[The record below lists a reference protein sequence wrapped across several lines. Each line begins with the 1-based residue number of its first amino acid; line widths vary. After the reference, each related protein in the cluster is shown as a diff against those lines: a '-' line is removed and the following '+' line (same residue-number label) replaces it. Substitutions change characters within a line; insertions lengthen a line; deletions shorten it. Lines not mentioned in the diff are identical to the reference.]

1 MSFWELD
8 HPSTHPALIEQAT
21 GKRWSYGDLKQAA
34 AQFSAKL
41 GRRQQKQLGFIM
53 CSNTPE
59 FIAAYIGSLQ
69 TNTAVALF
77 SSDLPDELLAR
88 LLTIYSPDWIFS
100 VSSMKRPA
108 DYTPIGSMGKH
119 FLWGSHH
126 PKERQISVELG
137 LLLSTSGSTGTP
149 KLVRLSHSNLQAN
162 AVSIREYLELDEQ
175 ERPITSLPMAYSYG
189 LSVINSH
196 LFAGSPILLTN
207 ESVLQNSFWDFVC
220 KERATSFAGVP
231 YTYQMLLRAG
241 LMNRNLPILTWT
253 QAGGRLETK
262 WLEQVHQNALA
273 RRQRLFVMYG
283 QTEATARISYVPPEN
298 LASSM
303 GSIGIPIPGGHL
315 SVESDGGELVYCG
328 PNVMLGYANNVQDLS
343 KGNELNSELHTGD
356 LARKDANGFF
366 YIVGRMKRF
375 LKLFGLRVSLDDV
388 ESALSKHFDSP
399 LACFGSDE
407 VLQIAVE
414 DKSLTDSVRKLCCE
428 LFKLH
433 HSVVRVSHIAP
444 LPLTSNGKMDYTAL
458 ASLATPASNFA
469 AAGR

>member
-1 MSFWELD
+1 
-8 HPSTHPALIEQAT
+8 
-21 GKRWSYGDLKQAA
+21 
-34 AQFSAKL
+34 
-41 GRRQQKQLGFIM
+41 
-53 CSNTPE
+53 
-59 FIAAYIGSLQ
+59 
-69 TNTAVALF
+69 
-77 SSDLPDELLAR
+77 
-88 LLTIYSPDWIFS
+88 
-100 VSSMKRPA
+100 
-108 DYTPIGSMGKH
+108 
-119 FLWGSHH
+119 
-126 PKERQISVELG
+126 
-137 LLLSTSGSTGTP
+137 
-149 KLVRLSHSNLQAN
+149 
-162 AVSIREYLELDEQ
+162 
-175 ERPITSLPMAYSYG
+175 
-189 LSVINSH
+189 
-196 LFAGSPILLTN
+196 
-207 ESVLQNSFWDFVC
+207 
-220 KERATSFAGVP
+220 
-231 YTYQMLLRAG
+231 
-241 LMNRNLPILTWT
+241 
-253 QAGGRLETK
+253 
-262 WLEQVHQNALA
+262 
-273 RRQRLFVMYG
+273 MYG

-315 SVESDGGELVYCG
+315 RVDSDGGELVYCG